1 MNHWS
6 IASNGEQ
13 QNTVMNMTLDAEG
26 KIRTAL
32 LAAGSLA
39 RQKSR

>member
-13 QNTVMNMTLDAEG
+13 QNAVMNMTQNEEVR
-26 KIRTAL
+26 IRTVL
-32 LAAGSLA
+32 LAAENLSK
-39 RQKSR
+39 Q